1 MRKSHLV
8 ILAVLSVL
16 IAGVAAAVW
25 TGSRPSVGPC
35 ADGASAAGLKT
46 YRAQTGDGN
55 CLQGY
60 VWEPANTPARGV
72 LVVVHGL
79 HDHAQRYAGLAGQ
92 LSAAGIAVLAQDHRG
107 HAGSGGQR
115 QRLDSIEQVMGDI
128 DLALKE
134 AAKRYPNTSLFLY
147 GHSMGGLAVAHYA
160 TKPTS
165 PLAGLVVSSGALK
178 LPPDVNG
185 VKVRIVQ
192 TLSALAPGMGLEAID
207 EANVVREAV
216 ARADLAADP
225 LIVREKV
232 PARTAATLLTGIA
245 KIQEQMQEI
254 KTPLLILHGQRDRV
268 TEVDGSR
275 DLLARVAVKDKSLK
289 LYESALHDLLHEP
302 EGKQVAQEI
311 LAFIDGRLP
320 ARK

>member
-1 MRKSHLV
+1 MRKSYVV

-16 IAGVAAAVW
+16 IAGVLSALW

-35 ADGASAAGLKT
+35 TDGAAAAGLKT
-46 YRAQTGDGN
+46 YRAQSADGN

-60 VWEPANTPARGV
+60 LWEPSSTPVRGV

-79 HDHAQRYAGLAGQ
+79 HDHAQRYVGLAGQ
-92 LSAAGIAVLAQDHRG
+92 VSAAGIAVLAQDHRG
-107 HAGSGGQR
+107 HGASGGHR
-115 QRLDSIEQVMGDI
+115 QRLDSIEQVLGDI

-134 AAKRYPNTSLFLY
+134 ATKRYPNTPLFLH

-160 TKPTS
+160 ARPS
-165 PLAGLVVSSGALK
+165 APLAGLVVSSAALK
-178 LPPDVNG
+178 LPPDVSA

-207 EANVVREAV
+207 EANVVREAG

-232 PARTAATLLTGIA
+232 PARTAATLLTGIV
-245 KIQEQMQEI
+245 KIQERMQEI
-254 KTPLLILHGQRDRV
+254 KTPLLILHGLRDRV

-275 DLLARVAVKDKSLK
+275 DLLARSDVKDKSLK
-289 LYESALHDLLHEP
+289 LYESARHDLLHEP
-302 EGKQVAQEI
+302 EGKQAAQEI
-311 LAFIDGRLP
+311 SAFIEGRLP